1 MVGIFKDRQNVF
13 LHSGGFSIK
22 AVYCMENLFLED
34 VSKMNS
40 DEIAVWLKKCR
51 KEVKREKYNEY
62 EDYIKDVASLCM
74 DWENHYE
81 KYKSTYDS
89 KKFKKAILSLGV
101 LERKYNIN
109 CDGKLEEIEKPV
121 FFDILSSKKEIPE
134 FNKIKK
140 DFDFLEYCDM
150 YSEDHSTDEHKLSF
164 YNADDYKPMFIF
176 ALQQLLSNCCSY
188 EIRVLRDKKL
198 LKGLSYKQL
207 MEELEKDKNLTIRT
221 YSKKICNSYFKELEK
236 YGVRSSAF
244 SEFINPLQEQK
255 HFEKQLFINI
265 CFACSM
271 PLSVASVFLQYNGYS
286 VENSTREFDK
296 ICEKSFRLG
305 FPREYAMALIER
317 YNNEHKDKPSFKK
330 IYNL

>member
-1 MVGIFKDRQNVF
+1 
-13 LHSGGFSIK
+13 
-22 AVYCMENLFLED
+22 MENLFLED
-34 VSKMNS
+34 VSKMNT

-51 KEVKREKYNEY
+51 KEVKKEKYDKD
-62 EDYIKDVASLCM
+62 EDYIKDVASFCM

-81 KYKSTYDS
+81 KYKSTYES

-109 CDGKLEEIEKPV
+109 CDGKLVELEKPA

-140 DFDFLEYCDM
+140 DFDFLEYCDI
-150 YSEDHSTDEHKLSF
+150 YSEIHSTDEHKLSF
-164 YNADDYKPMFIF
+164 YNADDYKPMFIY
-176 ALQQLLSNCCSY
+176 ALQELLSTGYSY
-188 EIRVLRDKKL
+188 EIRVLRDRKL
-198 LKGLSYKQL
+198 VRLSYNQL
-207 MEELEKDKNLTIRT
+207 MEELEKDENLIVKT
-221 YSKKICNSYFKELEK
+221 YSREVCNSYFKELKK
-236 YGVRSSAF
+236 YGIRSSTI
-244 SEFINPLQEQK
+244 SEFMNPLQEQK
-255 HFEKQLFINI
+255 HFEKQMFINI

-305 FPREYAMALIER
+305 FPREYAMALIDM
-317 YNNEHKDKPSFKK
+317 YNKQYEDKPTFKK

>member
-1 MVGIFKDRQNVF
+1 
-13 LHSGGFSIK
+13 
-22 AVYCMENLFLED
+22 MENLFLD
-34 VSKMNS
+34 DISKMNS

-51 KEVKREKYNEY
+51 KEVKKEKYDKD
-62 EDYIKDVASLCM
+62 EDYIKDVASFCM

-81 KYKSTYDS
+81 KYKSTYES

-101 LERKYNIN
+101 LEQKYNIN
-109 CDGKLEEIEKPV
+109 CDGNLVELEKPA
-121 FFDILSSKKEIPE
+121 FFDILSSQKALPE

-140 DFDFLEYCDM
+140 GFDFLELCDI
-150 YSEDHSTDEHKLSF
+150 YSESHSTNEHKLSF
-164 YNADDYKPMFIF
+164 YNADDYKPMFIY
-176 ALQQLLSNCCSY
+176 ALQELLSRGCSY
-188 EIRVLRDKKL
+188 EIRVLRDRKL
-198 LKGLSYKQL
+198 VKLPYKQL
-207 MEELEKDKNLTIRT
+207 MEELEKDKNLTVKT
-221 YSKKICNSYFKELEK
+221 YKKECCNSYFKELKK
-236 YGVRSSAF
+236 YGIRSSTI
-244 SEFINPLQEQK
+244 SEFMNPLQEQK
-255 HFEKQLFINI
+255 HFEKQMFINI

>member
-1 MVGIFKDRQNVF
+1 
-13 LHSGGFSIK
+13 
-22 AVYCMENLFLED
+22 MENLFLYD
-34 VSKMNS
+34 ISKMNS

-51 KEVKREKYNEY
+51 KEVKKEKYDKD
-62 EDYIKDVASLCM
+62 EDYINDVASFCM

-81 KYKSTYDS
+81 KYKSTYES

-109 CDGKLEEIEKPV
+109 CAGKLVELEKPA

-140 DFDFLEYCDM
+140 DFDFLEYCDI
-150 YSEDHSTDEHKLSF
+150 YSEIHSTDEHKLSF
-164 YNADDYKPMFIF
+164 YNADDYKPMFIY
-176 ALQQLLSNCCSY
+176 ALQELLSNGCSY
-188 EIRVLRDKKL
+188 EIRVLRDRKL
-198 LKGLSYKQL
+198 VKLPYKQL
-207 MEELEKDKNLTIRT
+207 MEELEKDENLMVKT
-221 YSKKICNSYFKELEK
+221 YSKECCNSYFKELGK
-236 YGVRSSAF
+236 YGIRSSTI
-244 SEFINPLQEQK
+244 SEFMNPLQEQK
-255 HFEKQLFINI
+255 HFEKPLFINI

-305 FPREYAMALIER
+305 FPREYAMELIDM
-317 YNNEHKDKPSFKK
+317 YNKQYEDKPTFKK